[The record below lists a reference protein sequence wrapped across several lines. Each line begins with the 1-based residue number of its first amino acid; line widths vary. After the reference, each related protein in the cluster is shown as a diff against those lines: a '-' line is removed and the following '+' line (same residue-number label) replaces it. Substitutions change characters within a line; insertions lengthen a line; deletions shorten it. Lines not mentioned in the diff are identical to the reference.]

1 MSTDRDMIQDGCL
14 SLFFKYGIK
23 SISVDDIAHHLGIS
37 KKTFYQFYSNKE
49 DIIKV
54 ISEDFINQNLLK
66 NREIIED
73 NTDVIEKILK
83 IYKQLLEE
91 FHTTNPRFLYDI
103 KKYYTNIYELFT
115 EFREQELAY
124 MITNLLKQGKDDG
137 IFRADLDEKIIFS
150 LHIRRMNSII
160 SGTLL
165 PDRNITDPVF
175 FQAMIISLIGISTIK
190 GHKLIDK
197 KINEF

>member
-1 MSTDRDMIQDGCL
+1 MSTDRDMIIAGCL
-14 SLFFKYGIK
+14 NLFFKYGIK

-37 KKTFYQFYSNKE
+37 KKTFYQFFNNKE

-54 ISEDFINQNLLK
+54 ISKDFINQNLLK

-83 IYKQLLEE
+83 IYKQLLEQ

-103 KKYYTNIYELFT
+103 KKYYANIYELFT
-115 EFREQELAY
+115 EFREQELSY
-124 MITNLLKQGKDDG
+124 MITNLLKQGKEEE
-137 IFRADLDEKIIFS
+137 IFRADLDEKMIFS
-150 LHIRRMNSII
+150 LHLRRINSII

-175 FQAMIISLIGISTIK
+175 FQSMIISLIGISTIK

-197 KINEF
+197 KINKF